1 MKKISFREK
10 INYRIDE
17 MMSRGSIAMISLLAL
32 ISLVIIILAG
42 ILISILGLHSPGDEP
57 MSILEAI
64 WQSLMRALDSGTIG
78 GDLGWSFRLVT
89 FLVTLGGIF
98 IVSTLIGVLSNGI
111 ESKLAELQKGKS
123 LVLEDNFI
131 LILGWSSKIFTIIPE
146 LVIANENIKNPCIV
160 ILANKEKVEME
171 DEIRSKIGNLKN
183 MKIVCRTG
191 NPYYLEDLEI
201 SNLNNSKAILI
212 LSPEGD
218 EQNDYMTIKTL
229 LAITKNPNRR
239 SEPFHIAVEIHDE
252 KNSEILKLVGGN
264 EVELI
269 LSDEIISRI
278 MVQAS
283 RQSGLSIV
291 YSDLMDFDG
300 DEIYFYNDPNL
311 LGKKFGD
318 TLFLFDKSAV
328 IGLMYSNGK
337 VEINPSMDYEIQS
350 RDQLILIAEDDSKIQ
365 LSSDLKL
372 LISSHAIIDSNDVLK
387 IPERLLILGW
397 NNRGILIL
405 KELDKY
411 LPPNSY
417 VKVVSKFEIEN
428 DTISSIEE
436 SLANIKF
443 EYLQAD
449 STSKYIIEQCD
460 IKTFDAI
467 QILCYS
473 QELDQQEA
481 DANTIVTLFHL
492 RNIIDENDFE
502 IKIVSEMLDVKNRD
516 LAHVTKAD
524 DFIVSDK
531 IISLLMA
538 QIAENK
544 HLTKVFDN
552 LFDADGSEIYLK
564 PITDYIDLNGK
575 FNFYTPLESAKRK
588 NQIAIGYRIS
598 KYAQDSKK
606 NFGIVLNPSKSQK
619 IDFSAND
626 SLIVIAQD

>member
-212 LSPEGD
+212 LSHDGD

-229 LAITKNPNRR
+229 LAITKNPKRR

>member
-1 MKKISFREK
+1 MKKISVREK
-10 INYRIDE
+10 LNYRLDE
-17 MMSRGSIAMISLLAL
+17 MMSRGSIAMIGLLAIISLL
-32 ISLVIIILAG
+32 IIILAG
-42 ILISILGLHSPGDEP
+42 ILISSFGLHSPGDEP
-57 MSILEAI
+57 MSIIEAT

-78 GDLGWSFRLVT
+78 GDHGWSYRVIT
-89 FLVTLGGIF
+89 FLVTLVGIF

-111 ESKLAELQKGKS
+111 EVKLAELQKGKS

-146 LVIANENIKNPCIV
+146 LVIANENIKKPCIV
-160 ILANKEKVEME
+160 ILANKDKVEME
-171 DEIRSKIGNLKN
+171 DEIRGKIGDLKN

-239 SEPFHIAVEIHDE
+239 SESYHIAVEIHDD
-252 KNSEILKLVGGN
+252 KNIEILKLVGGD
-264 EVELI
+264 EVEVI

-283 RQSGLSIV
+283 RQSGLSVV

-300 DEIYFYNDPNL
+300 DEIYFYNDL
-311 LGKKFGD
+311 TLKGKTFGD
-318 TLFLFDKSAV
+318 VLFLFDKSSV
-328 IGLMYSNGK
+328 IGIMYSDKK
-337 VEINPSMDYEIQS
+337 VEINPPMDYEIQS
-350 RDQLILIAEDDSKIQ
+350 NDQLILIAEDDSKIQ
-365 LSSDLKL
+365 ISRDLKILVSSD
-372 LISSHAIIDSNDVLK
+372 AIEENKDVS
-387 IPERLLILGW
+387 IRPERLLIFGW
-397 NNRGILIL
+397 NNRGTLIL

-411 LPPNSY
+411 LPHNSF
-417 VKVVSKFEIEN
+417 VKVVSKFDIEI
-428 DTISSIEE
+428 DAISLMQE
-436 SLANIKF
+436 SLSNIKLEF
-443 EYLQAD
+443 LQAD
-449 STSKYIIEQCD
+449 STSKHIIEQCD
-460 IKTFDAI
+460 IKSFDAI

-473 QELDQQEA
+473 EEFDPQEA

-492 RNIIDENDFE
+492 RKIIDDNDFE

-564 PITDYIDLNGK
+564 PIIDYVKLNNE
-575 FNFYTPLESAKRK
+575 FNFYTLIESAKRK

-598 KYAQDSKK
+598 KYAHDSKK
-606 NFGIVLNPSKSQK
+606 NFGIVLNPLKSKK
-619 IDFSAND
+619 IDLSIND
-626 SLIVIAQD
+626 SLIVLSTN

>member
-1 MKKISFREK
+1 
-10 INYRIDE
+10 
-17 MMSRGSIAMISLLAL
+17 
-32 ISLVIIILAG
+32 
-42 ILISILGLHSPGDEP
+42 
-57 MSILEAI
+57 
-64 WQSLMRALDSGTIG
+64 
-78 GDLGWSFRLVT
+78 
-89 FLVTLGGIF
+89 
-98 IVSTLIGVLSNGI
+98 
-111 ESKLAELQKGKS
+111 
-123 LVLEDNFI
+123 
-131 LILGWSSKIFTIIPE
+131 
-146 LVIANENIKNPCIV
+146 
-160 ILANKEKVEME
+160 
-171 DEIRSKIGNLKN
+171 
-183 MKIVCRTG
+183 
-191 NPYYLEDLEI
+191 
-201 SNLNNSKAILI
+201 
-212 LSPEGD
+212 
-218 EQNDYMTIKTL
+218 
-229 LAITKNPNRR
+229 
-239 SEPFHIAVEIHDE
+239 
-252 KNSEILKLVGGN
+252 
-264 EVELI
+264 
-269 LSDEIISRI
+269 
-278 MVQAS
+278 
-283 RQSGLSIV
+283 
-291 YSDLMDFDG
+291 
-300 DEIYFYNDPNL
+300 
-311 LGKKFGD
+311 
-318 TLFLFDKSAV
+318 
-328 IGLMYSNGK
+328 MYSNGK